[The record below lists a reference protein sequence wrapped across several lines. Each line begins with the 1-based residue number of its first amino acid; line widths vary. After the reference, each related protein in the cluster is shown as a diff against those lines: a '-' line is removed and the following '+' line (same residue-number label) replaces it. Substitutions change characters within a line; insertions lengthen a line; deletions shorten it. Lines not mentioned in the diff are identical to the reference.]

1 VTDGVIDAVAGIEFV
16 TDVLLDADKLGVI
29 VPVTVK
35 LIESEP
41 VIDKLVES
49 EIVVDELVVALTDDE
64 EVTILLAV
72 ELTDDE
78 VVTTIL
84 ADTDELTVVVIA
96 DETDDDNDVDEDAV
110 ADEEGVADE
119 DPVADTDEEALRVEE
134 IEDETDC
141 VGRGIVKAIR
151 RILLPTESATY
162 KLLAD
167 GL

>member
-1 VTDGVIDAVAGIEFV
+1 MTDGVIDAVAGIEFV

-41 VIDKLVES
+41 VG
-49 EIVVDELVVALTDDE
+49 DELVVA
-64 EVTILLAV
+64 
-72 ELTDDE
+72 LTDDE

-84 ADTDELTVVVIA
+84 ADTDELILNVIV
-96 DETDDDNDVDEDAV
+96 DEIDNESDVDEDAV

>member
-41 VIDKLVES
+41 VG
-49 EIVVDELVVALTDDE
+49 DELVVALTNDE
-64 EVTILLAV
+64 MVTAL
-72 ELTDDE
+72 
-78 VVTTIL
+78 L
-84 ADTDELTVVVIA
+84 ADTDELILNVIV
-96 DETDDDNDVDEDAV
+96 DEIDNESDVDEDAV

>member
-1 VTDGVIDAVAGIEFV
+1 MTDGVIDAVAGIEFV

-41 VIDKLVES
+41 VG
-49 EIVVDELVVALTDDE
+49 DELVVALTNDE
-64 EVTILLAV
+64 MVTAL
-72 ELTDDE
+72 
-78 VVTTIL
+78 L
-84 ADTDELTVVVIA
+84 ADTDELILNVIV
-96 DETDDDNDVDEDAV
+96 DEIDNESDVDEDAV

>member
-1 VTDGVIDAVAGIEFV
+1 MTDGVIDAVAGIEFV

-49 EIVVDELVVALTDDE
+49 EIVVDELVVA
-64 EVTILLAV
+64 
-72 ELTDDE
+72 LTDDE

>member
-1 VTDGVIDAVAGIEFV
+1 MTDGVIDAVAGIEFV

-41 VIDKLVES
+41 VG
-49 EIVVDELVVALTDDE
+49 DELVVALTNDE
-64 EVTILLAV
+64 MVTAL
-72 ELTDDE
+72 
-78 VVTTIL
+78 L